1 MNLTITVIW
10 LWTISSIR
18 MYNEVIMNN
27 EKASE
32 SLGNV
37 FEVPKKEWEDLTS
50 NIYDIKERT
59 VDFFEEMFHSTNKF
73 YNNAISSWTKY
84 YTQRISNLQTTVD
97 LLIKLVSIVAGVI
110 SLLIIIRTEEI
121 ILYRNE
127 ILTVCIIFEG
137 AFASLIGIIEFK
149 ISKLDVEFKSV
160 IKECETNRKDALLEM
175 LKVKKENI
183 QEDISSLKIKMENF
197 GDKYIK

>member
-1 MNLTITVIW
+1 
-10 LWTISSIR
+10 